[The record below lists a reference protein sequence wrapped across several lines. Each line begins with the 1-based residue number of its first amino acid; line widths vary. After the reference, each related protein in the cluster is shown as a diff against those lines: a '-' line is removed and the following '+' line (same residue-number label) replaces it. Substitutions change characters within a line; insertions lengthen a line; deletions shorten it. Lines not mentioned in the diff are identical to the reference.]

1 MLYCSSDDMSFQ
13 EFIVRVPATTA
24 NLGPAFDCIGM
35 AFDIWND
42 VVIKSSDRFVL
53 TVEGSG
59 LEDLPKDRTNLVAKA
74 FFSCFNEIGT
84 EAPSVAIHCTNRIP
98 IARGLGSSAA
108 AIVAGLKAANH
119 LSKNQ
124 LSTSELLD
132 LAVRMEGHAD
142 NVGSALLGGA
152 QIAITDGYSTTT
164 ATVDLPKELRA
175 VLFIPSFTISTD
187 KARGILPANIP
198 IADAIFNVGRAAL
211 LVNALSSGRLDDLRK
226 ATEDK
231 IHQPYREP
239 LFPAAKVIMREALMT
254 EALGAFVSGSGPTI
268 VVLVKEHEMTVAYR
282 IAEAARKT
290 NISGET
296 RIIDITSVGAHII
309 S

>member
-1 MLYCSSDDMSFQ
+1 M
-13 EFIVRVPATTA
+13 
-24 NLGPAFDCIGM
+24 
-35 AFDIWND
+35 
-42 VVIKSSDRFVL
+42 
-53 TVEGSG
+53 
-59 LEDLPKDRTNLVAKA
+59 
-74 FFSCFNEIGT
+74 
-84 EAPSVAIHCTNRIP
+84 
-98 IARGLGSSAA
+98 
-108 AIVAGLKAANH
+108 
-119 LSKNQ
+119 
-124 LSTSELLD
+124 
-132 LAVRMEGHAD
+132 
-142 NVGSALLGGA
+142 
-152 QIAITDGYSTTT
+152 
-164 ATVDLPKELRA
+164 
-175 VLFIPSFTISTD
+175 
-187 KARGILPANIP
+187 
-198 IADAIFNVGRAAL
+198 GRAAL